1 MADIAQWREFEGGGR
16 FKLASHQNETYQA
29 ALYGA
34 RMLMELTERSITD
47 EEEHQLQCL
56 MLGKFVVLDWDDG
69 VTGVNG
75 REVSY
80 SPNWAAHLLKS
91 NAEFFV
97 WVIRESGSIGSQA
110 SKGAI

>member
-1 MADIAQWREFEGGGR
+1 MADIAQWKEFEGGGR
-16 FKLASHQNETYQA
+16 FKLASHQNENYQA

-34 RMLMELTERSITD
+34 RMLMELTERSISD

-56 MLGKFVVLDWDDG
+56 MLGKFVVLDWDEG

-80 SPNWAAHLLKS
+80 SPNWAAHLLKG

-97 WVIRESGSIGSQA
+97 WVIRESGNIGTQD